1 MDAKKIFQIL
11 PFYINFI
18 EKPEIEKLSHVKLLK
33 ELPFYNELSIVRN
46 SNAFSGYARSYKD
59 EIVDKKDPLVPLVL
73 NQVLKIRLKIF

>member
-18 EKPEIEKLSHVKLLK
+18 KKPEIEKLSHVKLLK

-46 SNAFSGYARSYKD
+46 SNAFSGYARSYKV
-59 EIVDKKDPLVPLVL
+59 EIVDRKDSLVPLVL

>member
-46 SNAFSGYARSYKD
+46 SNAFSGYARSYKV
-59 EIVDKKDPLVPLVL
+59 EIIDKKDPLVPLVL